1 MSRAFPFNFA
11 RRPFRDYRPVYLA
24 AGIAFLVGA
33 VFFALNLDLYADFRK
48 HMEGTL
54 KQIDWL
60 EERQARASQTAE
72 QARTALGSYPVS
84 DLASESR
91 ELLRLAEERRFSWT
105 ALLAWLERTLPPEV
119 RLARLTPS
127 VGDSGEVRLTLA
139 LVGRSPQSVTRT
151 IAALLRDPACSSV
164 ELSSETSP
172 EGGVPEGHSFLL
184 EVEYQPV
191 REAGNR
197 AAARKQAGAR

>member
-1 MSRAFPFNFA
+1 MSRASFNFA

-33 VFFALNLDLYADFRK
+33 VFLALNLDLYADFRK
-48 HMEGTL
+48 HMQGTL

-60 EERQARASQTAE
+60 EERRARASRTAE
-72 QARTALGSYPVS
+72 QARTALGAYPVS

-119 RLARLTPS
+119 RLSRLTPS
-127 VGDSGEVRLTLA
+127 VRDSGDVGLSLA
-139 LVGRSPQSVTRT
+139 LVGRGPQSVTRT
-151 IAALLRDPACSSV
+151 IAALSREPACASV

-172 EGGVPEGHSFLL
+172 EEGVPEGHSFLL
-184 EVEYQPV
+184 EMEYQPG
-191 REAGNR
+191 RGAGNR
-197 AAARKQAGAR
+197 AAGRKPSGAR